1 MSPRYTQRQGRGNAW
16 PEIID
21 SKIRR
26 VRNRAVIVREGQ
38 RTLGLVLA
46 LALAFGIAA
55 PVAHADEVARLG
67 QLLTSSSAKTRLAA
81 VTSLA
86 RLQDKGALKPL
97 VTALADP
104 SPQVRGMAADG
115 LGSLAHKAAF
125 PALRAAAT
133 ADADA
138 DVRKRA
144 KAAAIAVA
152 AANQLPN
159 PYPEAK
165 IARAEP
171 TKRSSRGRAGFG
183 NQPRVIEAPVA
194 DLCVLVNSSAD
205 DSPGKTD
212 KTTRKVHAEIVRQT
226 LTDQIKRDPLV
237 VMAKQRGVP
246 SRQIDLSVTKLA
258 VQTAG
263 NFVEVEAQLRLAI
276 SDDKGKMLSFVSGG
290 AKVQVPRKTYNAR
303 YLPTLRKEALENAM
317 RGMFG
322 KLMAQ
327 LRDRSQS

>member
-1 MSPRYTQRQGRGNAW
+1 M
-16 PEIID
+16 
-21 SKIRR
+21 
-26 VRNRAVIVREGQ
+26 IVREGQ

-46 LALAFGIAA
+46 LALAFGLAA

-86 RLQDKGALKPL
+86 RLQDKSALKPL

-125 PALRAAAT
+125 PALRAAAND
-133 ADADA
+133 DADA

-165 IARAEP
+165 VARAEP
-171 TKRSSRGRAGFG
+171 RRSSRGRAGFG

-317 RGMFG
+317 RGMFD